1 MSEIYS
7 AWMEW
12 FSKAASTNAHASQQ
26 LFRCNTFMQVAEL
39 QRQFVTTGM
48 RNWMEGSTK
57 MLQITQRA
65 SKQALRPLDGRL
77 SEAV

>member
-1 MSEIYS
+1 MLQC
-7 AWMEW
+7 
-12 FSKAASTNAHASQQ
+12 KTV
-26 LFRCNTFMQVAEL
+26 MQVAEL
-39 QRQFVTTGM
+39 QKQFVTTGM

-57 MLQITQRA
+57 VLQITQRV